1 MVKSKINLDALNWK
15 KILIILIVIMV
26 IIAAV
31 YAVKYFVKD
40 DDNVSFEVL
49 SEEMIPQKIQ
59 DILPRYKTLERA
71 LACKIDGEIY
81 VIVTRGEKPTG
92 GYTVEID
99 RIELVDEDNKTRMV
113 VYTTFEDPKP
123 GDIVTQVITYP
134 YVAVKT
140 ELKELP
146 DKIELKVKYD
156 D

>member
-1 MVKSKINLDALNWK
+1 MKSKINLDALNWK